1 MQRNSYR
8 NINKFGTKVN
18 DSEVISPLTY
28 CINDTADRMFLHGGN
43 SVIYGQNSKPCQ
55 SFLSEYCAQ
64 NWDDACEYA
73 SNNKEMYFP
82 NDLVTSNIDGFTYSP
97 GRMSAGD
104 ILIRNTATEK
114 YLVSMGNCMPKY
126 EPFDP
131 TVANSPMI
139 KYWIPNEYGANGNCI
154 PIYSVNPK
162 TIDNDIVMNKIL
174 AKPNIALDI
183 LINIYNNFK
192 RNNALNELQNTNLGK
207 FFMMNSNVFN

>member
-1 MQRNSYR
+1 MLRNNYR
-8 NINKFGTKVN
+8 NINNFGAKVN

-28 CINDTADRMFLHGGN
+28 CINNTVDRMFLHGGN
-43 SVIYGQNSKPCQ
+43 SPGYGQNSKPCQ
-55 SFLSEYCAQ
+55 SFLADYCAQ

-73 SNNKEMYFP
+73 SNNKETYYP
-82 NDLVTSNIDGFTYSP
+82 NNLVTSNINGFPYNP
-97 GRMSAGD
+97 GKMSAGD
-104 ILIRNTATEK
+104 ILIRNTASEK
-114 YLVSMGNCMPKY
+114 YLVSMGNCVPKY

-139 KYWIPNEYGANGNCI
+139 KYWVKNYEASGDCI

-162 TIDNDIVMNKIL
+162 TIDNDIVMSKIL
-174 AKPNIALDI
+174 ANPSIALDI

-192 RNNALNELQNTNLGK
+192 RHNALHELQNTHLGK